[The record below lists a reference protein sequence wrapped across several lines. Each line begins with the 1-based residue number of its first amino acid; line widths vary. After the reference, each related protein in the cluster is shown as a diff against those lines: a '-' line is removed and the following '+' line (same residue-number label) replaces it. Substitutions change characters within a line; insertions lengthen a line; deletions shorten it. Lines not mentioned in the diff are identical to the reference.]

1 VTGLVQHLL
10 DAVSIGSTYSLLAL
24 GLTLVFGVM
33 GLVNFAYGTLIVCCG
48 YTISLLAGWNVNLI
62 PSIVVVIGVATA
74 LSMLMG
80 VVAFRPFVSAPPLTL
95 LLTSFGV
102 ALILQALVRM
112 IFGEGP
118 RRVPTPSVL
127 GDGWDVGSVRISAIQ
142 VLSVATGIVVVV
154 LLYALLHHTTLGL
167 QMRAYAEDREVARQM
182 GVRTDRVLASAFA
195 ISGVIAGIVA
205 MVWLA
210 KIGTVQPSADLTPAI
225 KAFIAIVIG
234 GLGSVRGAVI
244 GGLVLGLFESFLVAY
259 LPSSLL
265 PYGEALAFL
274 LVVAILLLRPQGIAG
289 RVVELSR

>member
-1 VTGLVQHLL
+1 MTAFVQHLL
-10 DAVSIGSTYSLLAL
+10 DALSIGSTYALLAL

-33 GLVNFAYGTLIVCCG
+33 GLVNFAYGTLIVSCG
-48 YTISLLAGWNVNLI
+48 YAISLLAGWHVNLI
-62 PSIVVVIGVATA
+62 PAIVIVIGVATA
-74 LSMLMG
+74 LSLLMG
-80 VVAFRPFVSAPPLTL
+80 VIVFRPFISAPPMTL

-102 ALILQALVRM
+102 ALVLQALVRM

-118 RRVPTPSVL
+118 RRVPTPAAL
-127 GDGWDVGSVRISAIQ
+127 GDGWYIGSVRVSALQI
-142 VLSVATGIVVVV
+142 LSVSTGLVVVV
-154 LLYALLHHTTLGL
+154 LLYLLLHHTTLGL
-167 QMRAYAEDREVARQM
+167 QMRAYAEDRDVARLM
-182 GVRTDRVLASAFA
+182 GVRTERVLASAFA
-195 ISGVIAGIVA
+195 FSGVIAGIVA

-210 KIGTVQPSADLTPAI
+210 KIGTVQPSADLNPAI

-274 LVVAILLLRPQGIAG
+274 LVVAVLILRPQGLAG